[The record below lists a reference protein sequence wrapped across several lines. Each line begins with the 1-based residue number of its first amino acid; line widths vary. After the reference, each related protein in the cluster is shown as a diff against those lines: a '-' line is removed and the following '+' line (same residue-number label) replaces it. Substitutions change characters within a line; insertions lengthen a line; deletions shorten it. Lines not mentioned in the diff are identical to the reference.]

1 MKVHLD
7 AKKKRMIKTNL
18 VGYAFIL
25 PNFIGLF
32 IFTLLPVLFVFV
44 LSLMKWDSANPMEF
58 VGLSNFVRM
67 FDDSTFKISLMNTFY
82 YAIGTVPITLAASLL
97 LALVLNSKIKGR
109 NIFRTIFFF
118 PYVASLI
125 AVVVVWNMLF
135 HPDMG
140 PINSLLTAIGIQN
153 PPRWSASTKAAMPTV
168 ILFSVWRYM
177 GYYMIMYLAALQGI
191 PKELYEAGD
200 LDGTNAWQRFK
211 NITLPMLTPT
221 TFFVCIMLTIQCFKV
236 FDIIYAMTGGGPG
249 RSTNVLVYY
258 IYNQAFSEF
267 NFGYASAMS
276 VVLFVI
282 VLIITIIQFRSE
294 KKWVSY
300 M

>member
-1 MKVHLD
+1 MNSKT
-7 AKKKRMIKTNL
+7 KRALKRNL

-32 IFTLLPVLFVFV
+32 VFTLLPILFVFG
-44 LSLMKWDSANPMEF
+44 LSVMEWNSAHPMKF
-58 VGLSNFVRM
+58 VGFSNFARM
-67 FDDSTFKISLMNTFY
+67 LSDTTFKISMGNTFY
-82 YAIGTVPITLAASLL
+82 YALGTVPITMAAALGLA
-97 LALVLNSKIKGR
+97 VILNKKMMGKKV
-109 NIFRTIFFF
+109 FRTVFFF

-140 PINSLLTAIGIQN
+140 PMNGLLRTIGISN
-153 PPRWSASTKAAMPTV
+153 PPRWSASVKAAMPTV

-177 GYYMIMYLAALQGI
+177 GYYMIMYLAALQGV
-191 PKELYEAGD
+191 PKELYEAVQ
-200 LDGTNAWQRFK
+200 LDGAGGWQKFRY
-211 NITLPMLTPT
+211 ITLPMLTPT
-221 TFFVCIMLTIQCFKV
+221 TFFICMMLTIQCFKV
-236 FDIIYAMTGGGPG
+236 FDIIYAMTNGGPG
-249 RSTNVLVYY
+249 RATNVLVYY

-267 NFGYASAMS
+267 DFGYASAMS

-282 VLIITIIQFRSE
+282 VLVITLVQFRTE

>member
-1 MKVHLD
+1 MTLRQ
-7 AKKKRMIKTNL
+7 KRVARQNL
-18 VGYAFIL
+18 VAYAFIL

-32 IFTLLPVLFVFV
+32 IFTLLPVLFVFF
-44 LSLMKWDSANPMEF
+44 LSVTQWDSANPIQF
-58 VGLSNFVRM
+58 VGISNFTRM
-67 FDDSTFKISLMNTFY
+67 FSDSTFRISFYNTFY
-82 YAIGTVPITLAASLL
+82 YAIGTVPITAVAALG
-97 LALVLNSKIKGR
+97 LALILNTKIKGR

-125 AVVVVWNMLF
+125 AAVVVWNMLF

-140 PINSLLTAIGIQN
+140 PVNSLLSALGISN

-191 PKELYEAGD
+191 PRDLYEAAN
-200 LDGTNAWQRFK
+200 LDGTSRFQRFRY
-211 NITLPMLTPT
+211 ITLPMLTPT
-221 TFFVCIMLTIQCFKV
+221 TFFVGIMLTIQCFKV
-236 FDIIYAMTGGGPG
+236 FDIIYAMTNGGPG

-258 IYNQAFSEF
+258 IYKQAFTEF
-267 NFGYASAMS
+267 DFGYASAMS
-276 VVLFVI
+276 VVLFAV
-282 VLIITIIQFRSE
+282 VLIITLIQFRSE

>member
-1 MKVHLD
+1 MNNKT
-7 AKKKRMIKTNL
+7 KRAIKRNL
-18 VGYAFIL
+18 TGYAFIL

-32 IFTLLPVLFVFV
+32 IFTLLPIIFVFG
-44 LSLMKWDSANPMEF
+44 LSVMEWDSAHPVKF
-58 VGLSNFVRM
+58 IGLENFIRM
-67 FDDSTFKISLMNTFY
+67 AGDSTFKISIANTFY
-82 YAIGTVPITLAASLL
+82 YALGTVPFTLMASLG
-97 LALVLNSKIKGR
+97 LAIILNKKIRGK
-109 NIFRTIFFF
+109 NIFRTLFFF

-140 PINSLLTAIGIQN
+140 PVNSLLYAIGIKN
-153 PPRWSASTKAAMPTV
+153 PPRWSASVYAAMPTV

-177 GYYMIMYLAALQGI
+177 GYYMIMYLAALQGV
-191 PKELYEAGD
+191 PQELYEAGK
-200 LDGTNAWQRFK
+200 LDGATGWQRFRY
-211 NITLPMLTPT
+211 ITLPMLTPM
-221 TFFVCIMLTIQCFKV
+221 TFFICIMLTIQCFKV
-236 FDIIYAMTGGGPG
+236 FDIIYAMTNGGPG
-249 RSTNVLVYY
+249 RATTVLVYY

-276 VVLFVI
+276 VILFLVVLV
-282 VLIITIIQFRSE
+282 VTILQFRAE

>member
-1 MKVHLD
+1 MNLR
-7 AKKKRMIKTNL
+7 KKRVLRQNL
-18 VGYAFIL
+18 VAYAFIL

-32 IFTLLPVLFVFV
+32 VFTLLPVLFVFF
-44 LSLMKWDSANPMEF
+44 LSVTKWDSANPIQF
-58 VGLSNFVRM
+58 VGFSNFTRM
-67 FDDSTFKISLMNTFY
+67 ISDSTFNISLYNTFY
-82 YAIGTVPITLAASLL
+82 YAIGTVPITAATALG
-97 LALVLNSKIKGR
+97 LALILNTKIKGR
-109 NIFRTIFFF
+109 NLFRTVFFF

-125 AVVVVWNMLF
+125 AAVVVWNMLF

-140 PINSLLTAIGIQN
+140 PVNSLLHTLGIST

-191 PKELYEAGD
+191 PRDLYEAAN
-200 LDGTNAWQRFK
+200 LDGTTPFQRFRY
-211 NITLPMLTPT
+211 ITLPMLTPT
-221 TFFVCIMLTIQCFKV
+221 TFFVGIMLTIQCFKV
-236 FDIIYAMTGGGPG
+236 FDIIYAMTNGGPG

-258 IYNQAFSEF
+258 IYNQAFTEF
-267 NFGYASAMS
+267 DFGYASAMS
-276 VVLFVI
+276 VVLFAI
-282 VLIITIIQFRSE
+282 VLIITLIQFRSE

>member
-1 MKVHLD
+1 MNSRT
-7 AKKKRMIKTNL
+7 KRALKRNL
-18 VGYAFIL
+18 IGYAFIL

-32 IFTLLPVLFVFV
+32 IFTLLPILFVFV
-44 LSLMKWDSANPMEF
+44 LSVMEWDSAHPMVF
-58 VGLSNFVRM
+58 VGLNNFIRM
-67 FDDSTFKISLMNTFY
+67 FRDSTFKISMGNTFY
-82 YAIGTVPITLAASLL
+82 YAIGTVPITLAASLG
-97 LALVLNSKIKGR
+97 LAIVLNQKIFGR
-109 NIFRTIFFF
+109 KIFRTMFFF

-140 PINSLLTAIGIQN
+140 PVNNLLRAIGISE
-153 PPRWSASTKAAMPTV
+153 PPRWVASVKAAMPTV

-191 PKELYEAGD
+191 PQELYEASK
-200 LDGTNAWQRFK
+200 LDGAGSWQRFK
-211 NITLPMLTPT
+211 HITLPMLTPT
-221 TFFVCIMLTIQCFKV
+221 TFFICMMLTIQCFKV

-249 RSTNVLVYY
+249 RATNVLVYY
-258 IYNQAFSEF
+258 IYNQAFREF

-276 VVLFVI
+276 VVLFVV
-282 VLIITIIQFRSE
+282 VLIITLVQFRTE